1 MLNLSL
7 LNSPHRCCFLLFVC
21 ILVFLA
27 AGKSVAANKNKQNE
41 AENASVKPRPSHPHC
56 GLYCVYTAMKL
67 AGKDIGFLELVKPE
81 YLGSRKGS
89 SLGELKKAAEDNGL
103 YAESVAKLNSGVL
116 KETPHPV
123 ILHVKSSAESK
134 DYDHFELF
142 LGAVDGKA
150 QIFNP
155 PEPPEMVPFYELAPR
170 WDGTGLIVSA
180 EPIHLGTVF
189 ASARKR
195 LLLYVVVGTAVIA
208 IFHLAR
214 RRWPLATL
222 VNSRS
227 KLFGLSIV
235 QAMGF
240 GILALLCG
248 MVYHFVSDAGFLARA
263 NATASVQE
271 AHLASFIPKVSK
283 NKVERL
289 LGTDT
294 VFIDARLARDFKA
307 GHIEGA
313 ISVPVDAN
321 DAERYKATAG
331 IGKDAPIVIYCQS
344 AGCKFAE
351 KVTIKLKGDG
361 FRNISIFKGG
371 WNEWKGKKDD

>member
-1 MLNLSL
+1 MLNPNL
-7 LNSPHRCCFLLFVC
+7 LNSFRRRCFLLFVC
-21 ILVFLA
+21 ILVSLA
-27 AGKSVAANKNKQNE
+27 AGKSLAADKNKQNE
-41 AENASVKPRPSHPHC
+41 AENASVSPRPSHPHC
-56 GLYCVYTAMKL
+56 GLYCIYTAMKL
-67 AGKDIGFLELVKPE
+67 AGKEIDFRELVKPE

-103 YAESVAKLNSGVL
+103 YAESVTRLNSRILAKSVY
-116 KETPHPV
+116 PI
-123 ILHVKSSAESK
+123 ILHVKSGPDSK

-142 LGAVDGKA
+142 LGAGEGKA
-150 QIFNP
+150 KIFNP
-155 PEPPEMVPFYELAPR
+155 PEPVKAVPFYELAPR
-170 WDGTGLIVSA
+170 WNGTGLIVSA
-180 EPIHLGTVF
+180 EPIDLGTVF

-195 LLLYVVVGTAVIA
+195 LLLYTVVGITVIA
-208 IFHLAR
+208 ILHWAR

-235 QAMGF
+235 QTAGF
-240 GILALLCG
+240 GILALLIG
-248 MVYHFVSDAGFLARA
+248 MVYHFANDEGFLAHA
-263 NATASVQE
+263 NATTSVQQ
-271 AHLASFIPKVSK
+271 AHLGNFIPKVSK

-307 GHIEGA
+307 GHMEGA

-321 DAERYKATAG
+321 DTERHKATAG

-344 AGCKFAE
+344 AGCKYAE

-361 FRNISIFKGG
+361 FTNISIFKGG
-371 WNEWKGKKDD
+371 WNEWKGEK

>member
-1 MLNLSL
+1 MTMLNPEL
-7 LNSPHRCCFLLFVC
+7 LNSPRRRFFLLFVFV
-21 ILVFLA
+21 LALTA
-27 AGKSVAANKNKQNE
+27 AGQSVASDGNTQKP
-41 AENASVKPRPSHPHC
+41 AETKSVKPRARHPYC
-56 GLYCVYTAMKL
+56 GLYCLYTVMKM
-67 AGKDIGFLELVKPE
+67 AGQRPDFRELVKPE

-89 SLGELKKAAEDNGL
+89 SLVELKKAAEDNGL
-103 YAESVAKLNSGVL
+103 YAESVAKLNSRVL
-116 KETPHPV
+116 KESPHPV
-123 ILHVKSSAESK
+123 ILHTKSAADSK

-142 LGAVDGKA
+142 LGTENGRAK
-150 QIFNP
+150 IFNP
-155 PEPPEMVPFYELAPR
+155 PQPPEIVPFYELAPR

-180 EPIHLGTVF
+180 EPIDLGTVF

-195 LLLYVVVGTAVIA
+195 LLLYTLVGITVIV
-208 IFHLAR
+208 ILHWAR

-240 GILALLCG
+240 GILALLLG
-248 MVYHFVSDAGFLARA
+248 MVYHFANDEGFLAHA
-263 NATASVQE
+263 NATTSLQQ
-271 AHLASFIPKVSK
+271 AHLGNFIPKVSK
-283 NKVERL
+283 KKVERL

-307 GHIEGA
+307 GHMEGA

-321 DAERYKATAG
+321 ETERYKATAG

-344 AGCKFAE
+344 AGCKYAE
-351 KVTIKLKGDG
+351 KVTIKLK
-361 FRNISIFKGG
+361 
-371 WNEWKGKKDD
+371 DD